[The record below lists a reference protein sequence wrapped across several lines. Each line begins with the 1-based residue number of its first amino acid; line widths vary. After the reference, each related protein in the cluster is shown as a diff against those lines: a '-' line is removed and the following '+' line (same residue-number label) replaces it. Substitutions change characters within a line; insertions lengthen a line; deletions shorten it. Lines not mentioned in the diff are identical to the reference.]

1 MKSTAL
7 SLCSE
12 GIKRSPRG
20 LNAECMSSLKRTPRG
35 IEHRGPAQRRPGNAT
50 GLAGVYGRLV
60 DREDLHPEPLGPH
73 LNFRILQPHSAPLRQ
88 RPLGR
93 EPRLPEQAP
102 EQDLPETHAEA
113 PENEAARHAS
123 RPQRDLV
130 LQLQWIFSSSSL
142 DTATPAPPRRGW
154 AVVPQSAWRAA
165 PQTRLPGARQPFIE
179 AQPRKTRAPG
189 SPLRTTIRL
198 APARSPR
205 CESPSTPSA
214 KACVRRLSSAHAP
227 GKDPPWATARKKRSH
242 AHERSSK
249 PTPHLD
255 HADEP
260 ESSESIPVPRTAT
273 ALEAQRRLHGRH
285 EGYVF
290 TDRGRPMR
298 TPSTFP

>member
-20 LNAECMSSLKRTPRG
+20 LNAESMSSLKRAAVVSSTGVPPIG
-35 IEHRGPAQRRPGNAT
+35 AQRM
-50 GLAGVYGRLV
+50 
-60 DREDLHPEPLGPH
+60 PLGWPECTAASSTETICAPSRPACAPI
-73 LNFRILQPHSAPLRQ
+73 LGYSNLIPPSASGRWDEGRGFLSKRQSKTSQKRMLKRPRIRLRAMPRVHSATSHSSCSGFFHRHRSIQPRQ
-88 RPLGR
+88 RLPVEVGRSSRNPLGAQ
-93 EPRLPEQAP
+93 RLKPVFPE
-102 EQDLPETHAEA
+102 
-113 PENEAARHAS
+113 HAS
-123 RPQRDLV
+123 H
-130 LQLQWIFSSSSL
+130 S
-142 DTATPAPPRRGW
+142 
-154 AVVPQSAWRAA
+154 
-165 PQTRLPGARQPFIE
+165 IE

-189 SPLRTTIRL
+189 SPLRMTIWL
-198 APARSPR
+198 TPARSPG
-205 CESPSTPSA
+205 CESPPTPGA
-214 KACVRRLSSAHAP
+214 KARVRRLFSAHAP